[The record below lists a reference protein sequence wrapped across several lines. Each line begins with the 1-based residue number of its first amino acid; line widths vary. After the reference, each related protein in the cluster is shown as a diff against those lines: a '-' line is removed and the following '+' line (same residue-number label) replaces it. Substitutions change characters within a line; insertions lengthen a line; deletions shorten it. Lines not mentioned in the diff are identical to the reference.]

1 MVVVELVVTRLIPQ
15 VLEDPALTA
24 EGQTR
29 SRSPAREVSPKRAKR
44 VITPK
49 RAAQLQLEI
58 AARQQELASLLEAN
72 GQEGG
77 TMEPGKNNKI
87 NFA

>member
-1 MVVVELVVTRLIPQ
+1 MVAVELLLIRHIPQ
-15 VLEDPALTA
+15 VLEDPALTS

-58 AARQQELASLLEAN
+58 AARQQELSSLLEAT

-77 TMEPGKNNKI
+77 TMEPGRNNK
-87 NFA
+87 N

>member
-1 MVVVELVVTRLIPQ
+1 MVAVELLLTRHIPH
-15 VLEDPALTA
+15 VLEDPALTS

-29 SRSPAREVSPKRAKR
+29 RKNPAREVSPKRAKR

-58 AARQQELASLLEAN
+58 AARQQKLASLLEAN
-72 GQEGG
+72 GQECG
-77 TMEPGKNNKI
+77 TMEPGRNNK
-87 NFA
+87 N

>member
-1 MVVVELVVTRLIPQ
+1 MVAVELLLIRHIPQ
-15 VLEDPALTA
+15 VLKDPALTS

-72 GQEGG
+72 DQEGG
-77 TMEPGKNNKI
+77 TMEPGRNNK
-87 NFA
+87 N